1 MRANFIKNLYSQ
13 EYKSLN
19 TQIFIFYMPEV
30 VEVSPEVKKKLKM
43 LSVVLDR
50 PMKDLANEAIL
61 EYLKKFEKEGKI

>member
-1 MRANFIKNLYSQ
+1 
-13 EYKSLN
+13 
-19 TQIFIFYMPEV
+19 MPEV

-50 PMKDLANEAIL
+50 PMKDLANEALL